1 MKSFTPVSCAC
12 NRIVLVCCA
21 LLLGSCVTSPTG
33 RSQFIMVGDQEMNSM
48 GQQAFA
54 QMKQQKPPVQDAA
67 ANARVECVVNALT
80 TTLGADMRSGWEIR
94 VFVDD
99 TPNAFALPGKKV
111 GVHTGMLKLVQ
122 NDAQL
127 AAVIGH
133 EIGHVLAK
141 HANERA
147 SIGMLQQVTQEVA
160 GQINPV
166 AASVFGL
173 GTQLGVMLPFS
184 RTQEAEADII
194 GQEMMA
200 RAGFDPQESVA
211 LWRLME
217 KKEGDGPPEFLST
230 HPSGNERINQL
241 GKNLYKASP
250 LYRQAQAAGKHPRCH

>member
-1 MKSFTPVSCAC
+1 
-12 NRIVLVCCA
+12 
-21 LLLGSCVTSPTG
+21 
-33 RSQFIMVGDQEMNSM
+33 M

-54 QMKQQKPPVQDAA
+54 QMQQKKPPVQDAA
-67 ANARVECVVNALT
+67 SNARVECVVHALT
-80 TTLGADMRSGWEIR
+80 ATLGGDMRNNWEIK
-94 VFVDD
+94 VFADE

-147 SIGMLQQVTQEVA
+147 SIGMVQQVTQEVA
-160 GQINPV
+160 GQINPM

-200 RAGFDPQESVA
+200 RAGFDPRESIA
-211 LWRLME
+211 LWHLME
-217 KKEGDGPPEFLST
+217 KKEGNEPPEFLST
-230 HPSGNERINQL
+230 HPSGNDRISQLER
-241 GKNLYKASP
+241 NLYRATP
-250 LYRQAQAAGKHPRCH
+250 LYLQAQAAGKHSRCH